1 MHYGGG
7 RLPGQGG
14 AIAADEGRRHVSA
27 AVRRRVTSG
36 RGPTRVAVLLA
47 LGSIASTVSV
57 PARAE
62 PDPWIGRDKALHFA
76 VAAGIAGAGY
86 GVTTA
91 FARDRWK
98 AFAIGGG
105 AALAAGALK
114 EGYDATGRGD
124 PSWKDF
130 GWDVVGAAVGLAIAW
145 GIDAAVHGGRAP
157 PLSSQLSLHPRVPAA
172 SFAVRF

>member
-1 MHYGGG
+1 M
-7 RLPGQGG
+7 RAQNARPC
-14 AIAADEGRRHVSA
+14 ARTRIAAL
-27 AVRRRVTSG
+27 
-36 RGPTRVAVLLA
+36 VALA
-47 LGSIASTVSV
+47 LISATVSR

-62 PDPWIGRDKALHFA
+62 PDPWLGRDKALHFA

-86 GVTTA
+86 GMTTA

-98 AFAIGGG
+98 ALAIGGG

-114 EGYDATGRGD
+114 EGYDATGPGD

-130 GWDVVGAAVGLAIAW
+130 AWDVLGAAVGLAIAW
-145 GIDAAVHGGRAP
+145 GIDAGVHGGSPP
-157 PLSSQLSLHPRVPAA
+157 PLSSLVRDPRTPAA

>member
-1 MHYGGG
+1 V
-7 RLPGQGG
+7 P
-14 AIAADEGRRHVSA
+14 A
-27 AVRRRVTSG
+27 AVRARNSAAL
-36 RGPTRVAVLLA
+36 VALTLLSA
-47 LGSIASTVSV
+47 TMSR

-62 PDPWIGRDKALHFA
+62 PDPWLGRDKALHFT

-98 AFAIGGG
+98 AFAVGGG

-114 EGYDATGRGD
+114 EGYDATGSGD

-130 GWDVVGAAVGLAIAW
+130 AWDVLGAAVGLAIAW
-145 GIDAAVHGGRAP
+145 GIDASLHGGPAP
-157 PLSSQLSLHPRVPAA
+157 PLSSRLVLDPRTSAA

>member
-1 MHYGGG
+1 MRARNADARVGT
-7 RLPGQGG
+7 R
-14 AIAADEGRRHVSA
+14 IAAIVA
-27 AVRRRVTSG
+27 LPLISG
-36 RGPTRVAVLLA
+36 
-47 LGSIASTVSV
+47 TVSR

-62 PDPWIGRDKALHFA
+62 PDPWLGRDKALHFA

-98 AFAIGGG
+98 AFAVGGG

-114 EGYDATGRGD
+114 EGYDATGPGD

-130 GWDVVGAAVGLAIAW
+130 AWDVLGAAVGLAIAW
-145 GIDAAVHGGRAP
+145 GIDASVHGGLAP
-157 PLSSQLSLHPRVPAA
+157 PLSSRLVIDPRTSAA